1 MDGGGITMLTY
12 LFKRLFFIIPTL
24 IGIVLITFIVIR
36 LAPGD
41 PAEMRIRAAGQ
52 GVLADQAAVSIVE
65 ETRKLYGLD
74 KPIPVQFGLWLK
86 RVATFNF
93 GDSYKDGRPV
103 LKKIAEAL
111 PITLTLNIFTIFV
124 IYFISIPWG
133 ILTSIKPAGF
143 FDRLSSLIL
152 FVLYSLP
159 SFWVALVLIVFIG
172 GGDYLNWF
180 PIAGLLSEGAERL
193 PLLQKI
199 GNLAWHLVLPVV
211 CLTYGGFAFLAR
223 FSRATMLEVIH
234 QDFIRTARAKG
245 LSEWKVILKHGFRNA
260 LIPQLTL
267 LGTLLPE
274 LLGGS
279 VIIEQIFAI
288 PGMGRLGFE
297 AVLNRDYPVIMAI
310 ATIDALLTLVSLL
323 ISDLLYAAVDPRI
336 TFEAKK

>member
-1 MDGGGITMLTY
+1 MGAY
-12 LFKRLFFIIPTL
+12 LFKRFLLLFPTL
-24 IGIVLITFIVIR
+24 LGIVLITFIVIR

-41 PAEMRIRAAGQ
+41 PAEMKLKAQGQ
-52 GVLADQAAVSIVE
+52 GLLADQAATSIIE

-74 KPIPVQFGLWLK
+74 KPIPVQFLLWFK
-86 RVATFNF
+86 RVATFDF
-93 GDSYKDGRPV
+93 GTSYKDGQSV
-103 LKKIAEAL
+103 LKRVGQAL
-111 PITLTLNIFTIFV
+111 PITLTLNVLTLFV

-133 ILTSIKPAGF
+133 IFTSLKPAGL
-143 FDRLSSLIL
+143 FDRLSALLL

-159 SFWVALVLIVFIG
+159 SFWVAMLLIVFAA
-172 GGDYLNWF
+172 GGDYWDLF
-180 PIAGLLSEGAERL
+180 PIAGFISDGAEVL
-193 PLLQKI
+193 SFSQKI
-199 GNLAWHLVLPVV
+199 ANVAWHLILPVV

-245 LSEWKVILKHGFRNA
+245 LAEWKVILKHGFRNA

-267 LGTLLPE
+267 LGTLLPA

-310 ATIDALLTLVSLL
+310 ATIDAFLTLVSLL
-323 ISDLLYAAVDPRI
+323 ISDLLYAVVDPRI
-336 TFEAKK
+336 TFEARG

>member
-1 MDGGGITMLTY
+1 MFFYI
-12 LFKRLFFIIPTL
+12 FKRLALIVPTL
-24 IGIVLITFIVIR
+24 LGIILITFVVIR

-41 PAEMRIRAAGQ
+41 PSEMRLRGGPHGI
-52 GVLADQAAVSIVE
+52 LADQAASSIVE

-74 KPIPVQFGLWLK
+74 KPVHEQFALWLR
-86 RVATFNF
+86 RVVTFDF
-93 GDSYKDGRPV
+93 GNSYKDRQPV
-103 LKKIAEAL
+103 LRKIAEAL
-111 PITLTLNIFTIFV
+111 PITLTLNFITLFIV
-124 IYFISIPWG
+124 YFISIPWG
-133 ILTSIKPAGF
+133 VFSATKPAGI
-143 FDRLSSLIL
+143 FDRLSALFL

-159 SFWVALVLIVFIG
+159 SFWVALVLIVFLG

-180 PIAGLLSEGAERL
+180 PIVGFISDGAENL
-193 PLLQKI
+193 SWVQKI
-199 GNLAWHLVLPVV
+199 GNVAWHLVLPVV
-211 CLTYGGFAFLAR
+211 CLTYGSFSFLAR

-245 LSEWKVILKHGFRNA
+245 LSEWKVVWKHAFRNA

-267 LGTLLPE
+267 LGTLLPA

-310 ATIDALLTLVSLL
+310 ATIDAFLTLVSLL
-323 ISDLLYAAVDPRI
+323 ISDLLYAVVDPRI
-336 TFEAKK
+336 TFEGKS